1 MQRARSEEAKDT
13 RRQALLDAALNEF
26 FERGFAA
33 ARMDDI
39 ARRAGLS
46 KGTLYLYFDSK
57 EALFASLI
65 EVFAL
70 PNVEQLEAA
79 AATATGAADAIRAM
93 VRLAPVLVRESP
105 VPKIAKILISDALAF
120 PDLVA
125 AYRKTVI
132 ERVLSIIAGLL
143 QRAHDAGEISIRD
156 PHLTAR
162 LIVAPVML
170 SAIWRVV
177 FERDAEARLDIDALF
192 AVHEEMLMRGLGVKE
207 GGPS

>member
-1 MQRARSEEAKDT
+1 MQRARSEAAKDT
-13 RRQALLDAALNEF
+13 RRQALLTAALDEF

-65 EVFAL
+65 ETFAL
-70 PNVEQLEAA
+70 PNVERLEAA
-79 AATATGAADAIRAM
+79 AADARGAADAIRAM
-93 VRLAPVLVRESP
+93 MRLAPVLVRESP
-105 VPKIAKILISDALAF
+105 VPKIVKILISDALAC

-143 QRAHDAGEISIRD
+143 QKAHDAGEISIRD

-170 SAIWRVV
+170 SAVWRVV
-177 FERDAEARLDIDALF
+177 FERDAEAQVDLDALF
-192 AVHEEMLMRGLGVKE
+192 AAHEEMLMRGLGVRQ
-207 GGPS
+207 GVAS